1 MQQLGL
7 LDKEEKQDFEVDK
20 GTTVKLGKRSARI
33 YTRKRNIEAKQRLK
47 EILARLEGKDILVSQ
62 HCDYWWYDDL
72 RLKRLQVEWFHSNS
86 GFVLWGTRGAQVRV
100 LWLKFLYQVREQYHT
115 SGKSYYLLDFWN
127 GFQSEPIDKC
137 FRGGYQCLEI
147 RAAR

>member
-1 MQQLGL
+1 MEQLSL
-7 LDKEEKQDFEVDK
+7 LDSEEKQDYEIEK
-20 GTTVKLGKRSARI
+20 KTTVKLGKRSAQI
-33 YTRKRNIEAKQRLK
+33 PLQKRNKEAIKKLK
-47 EILARLEGKDILVSQ
+47 EILPQFEGKDILISQ
-62 HCDYWWYDDL
+62 DRDYWWLQDL
-72 RLKRLQVEWFHSNS
+72 RLKRLQVQWFHDNS

-127 GFQSEPIDKC
+127 GFRSEPIDKY

-147 RAAR
+147 RTAR